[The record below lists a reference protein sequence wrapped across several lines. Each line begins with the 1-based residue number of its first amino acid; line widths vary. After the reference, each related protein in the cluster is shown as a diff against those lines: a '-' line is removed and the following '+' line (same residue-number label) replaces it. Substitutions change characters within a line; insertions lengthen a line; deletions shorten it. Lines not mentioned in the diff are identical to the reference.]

1 MQIKYEVS
9 LSSDYKYNVFL
20 YVEALM
26 YIWTYNQKILS
37 MLVFFLI
44 DDAAW
49 GNLFFFLYVPPPAMC
64 VPFVNVRTVHEKLP
78 NAVHYILLFN

>member
-9 LSSDYKYNVFL
+9 LSSNYKYNVFL

-49 GNLFFFLYVPPPAMC
+49 GNLFFFYTSHRLLC
-64 VPFVNVRTVHEKLP
+64 VPLVNVHTVHEKLP
-78 NAVHYILLFN
+78 NAVHDQLLFN

>member
-37 MLVFFLI
+37 MLVFFQI
-44 DDAAW
+44 DDAA
-49 GNLFFFLYVPPPAMC
+49 
-64 VPFVNVRTVHEKLP
+64 
-78 NAVHYILLFN
+78 